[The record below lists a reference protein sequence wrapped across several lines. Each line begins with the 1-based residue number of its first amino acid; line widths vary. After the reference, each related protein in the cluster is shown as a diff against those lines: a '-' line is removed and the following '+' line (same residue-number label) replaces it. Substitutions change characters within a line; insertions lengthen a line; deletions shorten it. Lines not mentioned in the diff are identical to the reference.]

1 LVKVRKDKNNIY
13 AKLLKDKKGISP
25 VITTVILVAVG
36 IALAVAI
43 GLWMSGLVATFTRFE
58 KLEVTSAYAI
68 STTNGWTVKIVAKN
82 TGSADATV
90 STVMINGIP
99 ASSSGSS
106 QYGWTSNSY
115 ISKVQ
120 DNSTSAGTDLTS
132 SLSSGGVPIPVG
144 STVTFTITLKSS
156 DKIGSTTLTSG
167 ITLNIVLHSAA
178 GKDYPAS
185 VTLP

>member
-1 LVKVRKDKNNIY
+1 MVKVRKDKNDIY
-13 AKLLKDKKGISP
+13 TKLLKDKKGISP

-58 KLEVTSAYAI
+58 KLEVTSAYATYDSANNWWDI
-68 STTNGWTVKIVAKN
+68 YVTVKN
-82 TGSADATV
+82 TGSADASIT
-90 STVMINGIP
+90 SVMINGVPTTAITNP
-99 ASSSGSS
+99 AGAIVWINPN
-106 QYGWTSNSY
+106 GVDPATTP
-115 ISKVQ
+115 VQ
-120 DNSTSAGTDLTS
+120 IA
-132 SLSSGGVPIPVG
+132 VG
-144 STVTFTITLKSS
+144 ANFPFHFTLAYNAA
-156 DKIGSTTLTSG
+156 IGNGHADHG

>member
-1 LVKVRKDKNNIY
+1 LRR
-13 AKLLKDKKGISP
+13 LLKDKRGISP

-58 KLEVTSAYAI
+58 KLEITSAYAV
-68 STTNGWTVKIVAKN
+68 SNDTSGWNAYITVNN
-82 TGSADATV
+82 TGSADATI
-90 STVMINGIP
+90 TTIMINGIP
-99 ASSSGSS
+99 NSDWGGNATIASDTT
-106 QYGWTSNSY
+106 Y
-115 ISKVQ
+115 
-120 DNSTSAGTDLTS
+120 STLPCSVS
-132 SLSSGGVPIPVG
+132 VG
-144 STVTFTITLKSS
+144 SGAKFKITLTKG
-156 DKIGSTTLTSG
+156 KTIGSTTLTSG

>member
-1 LVKVRKDKNNIY
+1 
-13 AKLLKDKKGISP
+13 

-58 KLEVTSAYAI
+58 KLEITGAYAI
-68 STTNGWTVKIVAKN
+68 SSTINNNPGWKVYIMANN
-82 TGSADATV
+82 TGSSDATI
-90 STVMINGIP
+90 TTIMINGVP
-99 ASSSGSS
+99 NNVSDGWAKSGS
-106 QYGWTSNSY
+106 YAGKIVTPGTTNSLPLPQT
-115 ISKVQ
+115 V
-120 DNSTSAGTDLTS
+120 T
-132 SLSSGGVPIPVG
+132 VG
-144 STVTFTITLKSS
+144 SGIQFEIDLVKGTS
-156 DKIGSTTLTSG
+156 IGSTKLSSG

>member
-13 AKLLKDKKGISP
+13 TKLLKDKKGISP

-43 GLWMSGLVATFTRFE
+43 GLWMSGLVSTFTRFE
-58 KLEVTSAYAI
+58 KLEVTAAYAI

-99 ASSSGSS
+99 ASSGA
-106 QYGWTSNSY
+106 WTSDSK
-115 ISKVQ
+115 ISNVYN
-120 DNSTSAGTDLTS
+120 NSTSTDLTS

-144 STVTFTITLKSS
+144 STVTFTITLKSN
-156 DKIGSTTLTSG
+156 DKIGSSTLTSG

>member
-1 LVKVRKDKNNIY
+1 MVKVRKDKNNIY
-13 AKLLKDKKGISP
+13 TKLLKDKRGISP

-43 GLWMSGLVATFTRFE
+43 GLWMSGLVSTFTRFE
-58 KLEVTSAYAI
+58 KLEITDAYAI
-68 STTNGWTVKIVAKN
+68 STTTGWTVKIVAKN

-99 ASSSGSS
+99 ASSGA
-106 QYGWTSNSY
+106 WTSNSK
-115 ISKVQ
+115 ISRI
-120 DNSTSAGTDLTS
+120 DYNSTSPVSQTTTWPS
-132 SLSSGGVPIPVG
+132 NGVPISVG
-144 STVTFTITLKSS
+144 STVTFTITLTGS
-156 DKIGSTTLTSG
+156 DKIGSTTLSPG

>member
-1 LVKVRKDKNNIY
+1 MRRITKDKNNIY
-13 AKLLKDKKGISP
+13 TKLLKDKKGISP

-58 KLEVTSAYAI
+58 KLEVTSAYAT
-68 STTNGWTVKIVAKN
+68 SATGGGWTIYVTVKN
-82 TGSADATV
+82 TGSADATIT
-90 STVMINGIP
+90 SIMINGVP
-99 ASSSGSS
+99 TTDTALSSSIT
-106 QYGWTSNSY
+106 WTTPNKDPATTPVS
-115 ISKVQ
+115 
-120 DNSTSAGTDLTS
+120 
-132 SLSSGGVPIPVG
+132 IPVG
-144 STVTFTITLKSS
+144 STTTFQFGLANTA
-156 DKIGSTTLTSG
+156 KIGNGQATSG

>member
-1 LVKVRKDKNNIY
+1 LRR
-13 AKLLKDKKGISP
+13 LLKDKRGISP

-58 KLEVTSAYAI
+58 KLEVTSAYATATT
-68 STTNGWTVKIVAKN
+68 STTGSGTSGWTVTITVKN
-82 TGSADATV
+82 TGSADATI
-90 STVMINGIP
+90 TMVMINGVPTKSVTGITWDQP
-99 ASSSGSS
+99 TKDPSDTNVPISVGSS
-106 QYGWTSNSY
+106 
-115 ISKVQ
+115 
-120 DNSTSAGTDLTS
+120 A
-132 SLSSGGVPIPVG
+132 
-144 STVTFTITLKSS
+144 TFQFTLNNGAT
-156 DKIGSTTLTSG
+156 IGSGTASSG

>member
-1 LVKVRKDKNNIY
+1 LVKVRNDKNDIY
-13 AKLLKDKKGISP
+13 TKLLKDKKGISP

-68 STTNGWTVKIVAKN
+68 STGTTSWEAYVIVNN

-90 STVMINGIP
+90 STIMVNGIP
-99 ASSSGSS
+99 IDG
-106 QYGWTSNSY
+106 TK
-115 ISKVQ
+115 IKV
-120 DNSTSAGTDLTS
+120 DKTLPYP
-132 SLSSGGVPIPVG
+132 LPVG
-144 STVTFTITLKSS
+144 TGEKFTLTITKNAEWGGG
-156 DKIGSTTLTSG
+156 KLTSG
-167 ITLNIVLHSAA
+167 ITINIVLHTAA

>member
-58 KLEVTSAYAI
+58 KLEVTSAYATG
-68 STTNGWTVKIVAKN
+68 SGPWTVKVTVKN
-82 TGSADATV
+82 TGSADATIT
-90 STVMINGIP
+90 SVMVNGIP
-99 ASSSGSS
+99 TTDIGGITLTPVLPASVS
-106 QYGWTSNSY
+106 
-115 ISKVQ
+115 
-120 DNSTSAGTDLTS
+120 
-132 SLSSGGVPIPVG
+132 VG
-144 STVTFTITLKSS
+144 SNQTFTISIPANQP
-156 DKIGSTTLTSG
+156 IGNGKATSG
-167 ITLNIVLHSAA
+167 TTLNIVLHSAA

>member
-1 LVKVRKDKNNIY
+1 MRRITKDKSNIY
-13 AKLLKDKKGISP
+13 TKLLKDKKGISP

-58 KLEVTSAYAI
+58 KLEITSAYAVI
-68 STTNGWTVKIVAKN
+68 DPDNPNTWNVYITAKN
-82 TGSADATV
+82 TGSADATIT
-90 STVMINGIP
+90 TVMINGIP
-99 ASSSGSS
+99 NSDWGAAATINPSPP
-106 QYGWTSNSY
+106 TS
-115 ISKVQ
+115 IF
-120 DNSTSAGTDLTS
+120 
-132 SLSSGGVPIPVG
+132 VG
-144 STVTFTITLKSS
+144 SEQKFEITLNKNE
-156 DKIGSTTLTSG
+156 KIGSTTLTSG

>member
-13 AKLLKDKKGISP
+13 TKLLKDKKGISP

-58 KLEVTSAYAI
+58 KLEVTSAYA
-68 STTNGWTVKIVAKN
+68 TGGGAKGWNVTITVKN
-82 TGSADATV
+82 TGSADATI
-90 STVMINGIP
+90 TMVMINGVPTTSVTGINWTKPSNTDP
-99 ASSSGSS
+99 ANGS
-106 QYGWTSNSY
+106 
-115 ISKVQ
+115 
-120 DNSTSAGTDLTS
+120 
-132 SLSSGGVPIPVG
+132 VPISVG
-144 STVTFTITLKSS
+144 EIKTFQFNLDYNATIGNGKAS
-156 DKIGSTTLTSG
+156 SG

>member
-1 LVKVRKDKNNIY
+1 LVKVRNDKNNTY
-13 AKLLKDKKGISP
+13 TKLLKDKKGISP

-68 STTNGWTVKIVAKN
+68 TTTDGWNAYITVNN
-82 TGSADATV
+82 TGSADATI
-90 STVMINGIP
+90 STIMVNGIP
-99 ASSSGSS
+99 VKATTTLENITFATGTLPAS
-106 QYGWTSNSY
+106 
-115 ISKVQ
+115 
-120 DNSTSAGTDLTS
+120 L
-132 SLSSGGVPIPVG
+132 PVG
-144 STVTFTITLKSS
+144 AGKTLMLSIKKGASW
-156 DKIGSTTLTSG
+156 GSGTLNPG
-167 ITLNIVLHSAA
+167 ITINVVLHTAA

>member
-1 LVKVRKDKNNIY
+1 LR
-13 AKLLKDKKGISP
+13 KLLKDKRGISP

-68 STTNGWTVKIVAKN
+68 SNNDGTWTVKITAKN
-82 TGSADATV
+82 TGSADATITTIMV
-90 STVMINGIP
+90 NGIP
-99 ASSSGSS
+99 TNNPPSGSV
-106 QYGWTSNSY
+106 N
-115 ISKVQ
+115 IRV
-120 DNSTSAGTDLTS
+120 AATDANEKPLTS
-132 SLSSGGVPIPVG
+132 PYSIPVG
-144 STVTFTITLKSS
+144 STITFTLTVPSGSWGSGTLS
-156 DKIGSTTLTSG
+156 SG

>member
-1 LVKVRKDKNNIY
+1 MRR
-13 AKLLKDKKGISP
+13 LLKDKRGISP

-68 STTNGWTVKIVAKN
+68 SSSSSAKPGWNITVIVKN
-82 TGSADATV
+82 TGSADATI
-90 STVMINGIP
+90 STIMINGVP
-99 ASSSGSS
+99 TTD
-106 QYGWTSNSY
+106 TSVTGVTVYYTTS
-115 ISKVQ
+115 
-120 DNSTSAGTDLTS
+120 STSTPTLFNPNTGV
-132 SLSSGGVPIPVG
+132 SLPVG
-144 STVTFTITLKSS
+144 SIATFTIDINGPSTTTLG
-156 DKIGSTTLTSG
+156 KIGSTTATSG

>member
-1 LVKVRKDKNNIY
+1 MVKVRKDKNNIY
-13 AKLLKDKKGISP
+13 TKLLKDKRGISP

-43 GLWMSGLVATFTRFE
+43 GLWMSGLVSTFTRFE
-58 KLEVTSAYAI
+58 KLEITDAYAI
-68 STTNGWTVKIVAKN
+68 STTTGWTVKIVAKN

-90 STVMINGIP
+90 SAVMINGIP
-99 ASSSGSS
+99 ASSGAWVSGSS
-106 QYGWTSNSY
+106 Y
-115 ISKVQ
+115 ISRI
-120 DNSTSAGTDLTS
+120 DYNSTSPVSQTTTWPS
-132 SLSSGGVPIPVG
+132 NGVSIPVG
-144 STVTFTITLKSS
+144 SIVTFTITLTSGN
-156 DKIGSTTLTSG
+156 KIGSSTLTSG

>member
-1 LVKVRKDKNNIY
+1 LR
-13 AKLLKDKKGISP
+13 KLLKDKRGISP

-58 KLEVTSAYAI
+58 KLEVSSAYA
-68 STTNGWTVKIVAKN
+68 TGGGANGWTITITAKN
-82 TGSADATV
+82 SGSADATI
-90 STVMINGIP
+90 TMVMINGVPTKSITGVSLWSITVGT
-99 ASSSGSS
+99 ASS
-106 QYGWTSNSY
+106 
-115 ISKVQ
+115 
-120 DNSTSAGTDLTS
+120 NSTS
-132 SLSSGGVPIPVG
+132 SGDPADSPVSIPVG
-144 STVTFTITLKSS
+144 STATFHFNLANNAA
-156 DKIGSTTLTSG
+156 IGNGKATSG

>member
-13 AKLLKDKKGISP
+13 TKLLKDKKGISP

-68 STTNGWTVKIVAKN
+68 SNNDGTWTVKITVKN
-82 TGSADATV
+82 TGSADATIT
-90 STVMINGIP
+90 SVMINGVP
-99 ASSSGSS
+99 SDNWDSGNTVTANV
-106 QYGWTSNSY
+106 TS
-115 ISKVQ
+115 
-120 DNSTSAGTDLTS
+120 
-132 SLSSGGVPIPVG
+132 IPVG
-144 STVTFTITLKSS
+144 KAALYTITLKSGTS
-156 DKIGSTTLTSG
+156 IGNSKLTSG

>member
-13 AKLLKDKKGISP
+13 TKLLKDKRGISP

-58 KLEVTSAYAI
+58 KLEITSAYAI
-68 STTNGWTVKIVAKN
+68 SNGTGWNAYIIVNN
-82 TGSADATV
+82 TGSADATI
-90 STVMINGIP
+90 TTIMINGIP
-99 ASSSGSS
+99 NTSWSSSAAA
-106 QYGWTSNSY
+106 
-115 ISKVQ
+115 IV
-120 DNSTSAGTDLTS
+120 STPPYSALPCS
-132 SLSSGGVPIPVG
+132 IPVG
-144 STVTFTITLKSS
+144 AGAKFEITLTKGQ
-156 DKIGSTTLTSG
+156 KIGSTTLTSG

>member
-1 LVKVRKDKNNIY
+1 MVKVRKDKNNIY

-58 KLEVTSAYAI
+58 KLEITSAYAV
-68 STTNGWTVKIVAKN
+68 SSASGWDAYITVNN
-82 TGSADATV
+82 TGSADATI
-90 STVMINGIP
+90 TTIMINGIP
-99 ASSSGSS
+99 NSDWGGNAAIASG
-106 QYGWTSNSY
+106 Y
-115 ISKVQ
+115 
-120 DNSTSAGTDLTS
+120 STLPCPVS
-132 SLSSGGVPIPVG
+132 VG
-144 STVTFTITLKSS
+144 SGTKFKITLTKGG
-156 DKIGSTTLTSG
+156 KIGSTTLTSG

>member
-58 KLEVTSAYAI
+58 KLEVTSAYAV
-68 STTNGWTVKIVAKN
+68 STTNGWTAYITVNN
-82 TGSADATV
+82 TGSADATI
-90 STVMINGIP
+90 STIMVNGIP
-99 ASSSGSS
+99 IQSPITISSIEVG
-106 QYGWTSNSY
+106 GEPKGNALP
-115 ISKVQ
+115 V
-120 DNSTSAGTDLTS
+120 
-132 SLSSGGVPIPVG
+132 SLPVG
-144 STVTFTITLKSS
+144 EGATFTLTITKG
-156 DKIGSTTLTSG
+156 DWGSGKLTSG
-167 ITLNIVLHSAA
+167 ITLNIVLHTAA

>member
-1 LVKVRKDKNNIY
+1 MVKVRKDKNNIY
-13 AKLLKDKKGISP
+13 TKLLKDKKGISP

-58 KLEVTSAYAI
+58 KLEVTNAFAVANYTSD
-68 STTNGWTVKIVAKN
+68 SQSGWTVKVTVKN
-82 TGSADATV
+82 TGSADATIT
-90 STVMINGIP
+90 TVMINGIP
-99 ASSSGSS
+99 A
-106 QYGWTSNSY
+106 
-115 ISKVQ
+115 
-120 DNSTSAGTDLTS
+120 NSTVLNKPTLPA
-132 SLSSGGVPIPVG
+132 PITVG
-144 STVTFTITLKSS
+144 SQREFTIYLLKQ
-156 DKIGSTTLTSG
+156 KTIGSTLLTPG

>member
-1 LVKVRKDKNNIY
+1 MRR
-13 AKLLKDKKGISP
+13 LLKDKRGISP

-68 STTNGWTVKIVAKN
+68 SSIISGKPGWKVYIMANN
-82 TGSADATV
+82 TGSSDATI
-90 STVMINGIP
+90 TTIMINGVP
-99 ASSSGSS
+99 NNVSD
-106 QYGWTSNSY
+106 GWKGTSY
-115 ISKVQ
+115 AGQIFKPGTT
-120 DNSTSAGTDLTS
+120 STSL
-132 SLSSGGVPIPVG
+132 SLPQTVSVG
-144 STVTFTITLKSS
+144 SGIQFEIDLVKGYS
-156 DKIGSTTLTSG
+156 IGSTTLTSG

>member
-13 AKLLKDKKGISP
+13 TKLLKDKKGISP

-58 KLEVTSAYAI
+58 KLEVTNAFAVANG
-68 STTNGWTVKIVAKN
+68 TNTEKPGWTVKVTVKN
-82 TGSADATV
+82 TGSADATIT
-90 STVMINGIP
+90 TVMINGIP
-99 ASSSGSS
+99 A
-106 QYGWTSNSY
+106 
-115 ISKVQ
+115 
-120 DNSTSAGTDLTS
+120 NSTV
-132 SLSSGGVPIPVG
+132 LSTPTLPASITVGGQSEFSIYLQRE
-144 STVTFTITLKSS
+144 TT
-156 DKIGSTTLTSG
+156 IGSTLLTPG